1 VTPTAS
7 REIVL
12 GLSRERLARATSRL
26 ERVARDAAERI
37 NHLKQEK
44 AALEHRLSDLEKL
57 FEQERQNFEQR
68 AALLNSVTTE
78 TEERS
83 KAFEE
88 LNARLTDQE
97 RLLSEQIET
106 ISHLEG
112 ELETRRTQLLE
123 QQTVET
129 AWKGELAE
137 WQGKVEQLEDRL
149 KKTSDER
156 DNLKSKLYDNE
167 RVAAQYVMHFTAD
180 DRDKATK
187 AIDTLIDQ
195 LSVLETRATIA
206 NEK

>member
-1 VTPTAS
+1 MTPTAS